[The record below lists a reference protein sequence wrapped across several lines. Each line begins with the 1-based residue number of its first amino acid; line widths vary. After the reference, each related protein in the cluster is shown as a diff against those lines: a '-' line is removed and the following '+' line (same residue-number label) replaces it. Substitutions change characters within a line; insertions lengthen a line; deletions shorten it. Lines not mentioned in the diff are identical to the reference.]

1 MDETAAHP
9 SSPSLLTHTEAAAY
23 LGVTP
28 KRLTNLQG
36 GVHHVS
42 HIPTCRVG
50 GRILYDIADL
60 DAWIAAHG
68 KGPHYVRGTPS
79 QAVDSPTGGAG
90 QAKRDLL
97 SKLIERMVRIE
108 QKVDK
113 LSEQVSKAPRAPA
126 PTQPS
131 PTRRRYMNV
140 QEAADYLR
148 VSRRV
153 IYESAIPKVRFGRR
167 ILLDRQRLDEWLA
180 ASVLVSGTYFLQ
192 VRSKYLTP

>member
-68 KGPHYVRGTPS
+68 KGPHYVRGPQS
-79 QAVDSPTGGAG
+79 QEANSPTGGTG
-90 QAKRDLL
+90 QAKRALL
-97 SKLIERMVRIE
+97 SSLIERLVRIE
-108 QKVDK
+108 KKVDK
-113 LSEQVSKAPRAPA
+113 LSQQMSEGPRAPT
-126 PTQPS
+126 PTQPP

-140 QEAADYLR
+140 QEAADHLR
-148 VSRRV
+148 VSQRV

-167 ILLDRQRLDEWLA
+167 ILLDRQRAEEWLA
-180 ASVLVSGTYFLQ
+180 DTKK
-192 VRSKYLTP
+192 RRW